1 MKAIANYFIGVRSEL
16 AQTTWPK
23 ASGVVKLTLIVLL
36 ASLIVGVFVGASDA
50 GFTKLLS
57 VIIK

>member
-1 MKAIANYFIGVRSEL
+1 MKAVIDYFSGVKREL

-23 ASGVVKLTLIVLL
+23 GSAVAKLTLIVLL
-36 ASLIVGVFVGASDA
+36 SSAIVGVYVGAADF

-57 VIIK
+57 LVLK

>member
-1 MKAIANYFIGVRSEL
+1 MNYFIGVKSEL
-16 AQTTWPK
+16 ALTTWPK
-23 ASGVVKLTLIVLL
+23 ASAVIKLTLIVLL
-36 ASLIVGVFVGASDA
+36 ASAVVGVFVGLSDA